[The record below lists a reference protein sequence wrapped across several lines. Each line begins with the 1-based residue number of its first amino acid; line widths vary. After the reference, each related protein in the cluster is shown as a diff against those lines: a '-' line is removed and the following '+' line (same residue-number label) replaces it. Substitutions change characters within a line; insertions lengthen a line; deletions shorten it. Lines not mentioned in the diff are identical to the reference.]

1 MGTLFRTGTSRPFW
15 LIVAVV
21 TLLVVLTPV
30 AVIAAGGTFTDDDT
44 SIFEADIEWL
54 ADHGVTAGCNP
65 PANDHFCPN
74 ANVTRGQ
81 MAAFLHR
88 FADDQSTDGFSVWH
102 DNALTVTSGTG
113 YDPLLTLENIPA
125 GSYVFIA
132 KTHFQGGASQ
142 GAVTCRLAAGGDY
155 DLVSATLQP
164 YFHVPATMTVVHTFT
179 GSGNSVELGC
189 NAGGSPRLN
198 NTKITAI
205 EVNNL
210 TNNPG

>member
-1 MGTLFRTGTSRPFW
+1 M
-15 LIVAVV
+15 
-21 TLLVVLTPV
+21 TLLVLLTPV

-54 ADHGVTAGCNP
+54 ADHGITAGCNP
-65 PANDHFCPN
+65 PANDHFCPK

-88 FADDQSTDGFSVWH
+88 FANDQSTNGLSVWH
-102 DNALTVTSGTG
+102 DNALTVTGGSG
-113 YDPLLTLENIPA
+113 YAPLLTLESIPA
-125 GSYVFIA
+125 GSYIFIA

-142 GAVTCRLAAGGDY
+142 GAVTCRLAAGADY
-155 DLVSATLQP
+155 DQLSATLEP
-164 YFHVPATMTVVHTFT
+164 YHHVPATMTVVHTFAS
-179 GSGNSVELGC
+179 SGNTVELGC
-189 NAGGSPRLN
+189 NASTSPRLN

-205 EVNNL
+205 EVNSL